1 MLKQHRNEDKVC
13 QMSEANKK
21 EIIVKQPYVA
31 PKLVEYGSVT
41 KLTEA
46 KSAGSTDGVVGPPHH
61 NV

>member
-1 MLKQHRNEDKVC
+1 
-13 QMSEANKK
+13 MSEPNKK
-21 EIIVKQPYVA
+21 ENMEKLPYTA

-46 KSAGSTDGVVGPPHH
+46 KSAGGTDGAVGVHH

>member
-1 MLKQHRNEDKVC
+1 MP
-13 QMSEANKK
+13 MSEAAKK
-21 EIIVKQPYVA
+21 EKIVKLPYTT

-46 KSAGSTDGVVGPPHH
+46 KSAGGTDGAPGVHH

>member
-1 MLKQHRNEDKVC
+1 
-13 QMSEANKK
+13 MSEANKK

>member
-1 MLKQHRNEDKVC
+1 MNEPT
-13 QMSEANKK
+13 EKK
-21 EIIVKQPYVA
+21 DAVKRPYTT

-46 KSAGSTDGVVGPPHH
+46 KSNGGTDGVPGAHH

>member
-1 MLKQHRNEDKVC
+1 MLKKHRNEDKVC

-21 EIIVKQPYVA
+21 EIVVKLPYVA
-31 PKLVEYGSVT
+31 PKLVEYGSVA

-46 KSAGSTDGVVGPPHH
+46 KSAGSTDGVVGVHH

>member
-1 MLKQHRNEDKVC
+1 MR
-13 QMSEANKK
+13 EAK
-21 EIIVKQPYVA
+21 EREVVVKLPYTT

-46 KSAGSTDGVVGPPHH
+46 KSAGGTDGTVGVHH

>member
-1 MLKQHRNEDKVC
+1 
-13 QMSEANKK
+13 MSEANKK
-21 EIIVKQPYVA
+21 ENVEKLPYTA

-46 KSAGSTDGVVGPPHH
+46 KSAGGTDGAGGVHH

>member
-1 MLKQHRNEDKVC
+1 
-13 QMSEANKK
+13 MSEAK
-21 EIIVKQPYVA
+21 EREVIVKLPYTT

-46 KSAGSTDGVVGPPHH
+46 KSAGGTDGVPGAHH